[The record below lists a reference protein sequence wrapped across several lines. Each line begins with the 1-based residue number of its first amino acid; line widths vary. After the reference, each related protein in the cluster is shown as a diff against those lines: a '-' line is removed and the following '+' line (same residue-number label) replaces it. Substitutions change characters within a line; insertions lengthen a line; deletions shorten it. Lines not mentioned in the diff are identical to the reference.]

1 MKIAMGITIVAT
13 LALVGLLGCMS
24 PRGGGMAEDQGFKIS
39 VPTFTT
45 DVKQGDRQTISVTLQ
60 REKFFKQNVR
70 LETSA
75 SGGIRVT
82 PTDVM
87 VKASESPEVQLQIA
101 APKDAAIGEYR
112 VNIKGT
118 PETGQPASIEI
129 RVKVVAP

>member
-1 MKIAMGITIVAT
+1 MVVAT
-13 LALVGLLGCMS
+13 LALVGFCGCMS
-24 PRGGGMAEDQGFKIS
+24 PKGGSMSEDEGFKIS

-45 DVKQGDRQTISVTLQ
+45 DVKQGDRQTISITVQ

-70 LETSA
+70 LQISA
-75 SGGIRVT
+75 SSGISVT
-82 PTDVM
+82 PADVL
-87 VKASESPEVQLQIA
+87 VKASDTPEVQLHIA

-129 RVKVVAP
+129 RVKIVAP